1 MPGDLTATP
10 VCAVMFDILV
20 GAILFA
26 AGIGVVWTAKRLRL
40 DLGEAS
46 KTAIILLPL
55 LVYLIVA
62 NKLTEF
68 EGYGLKAKFREVSSE
83 RIIDTARAADLAI
96 SSAEANEPDFTKD
109 AFWQL
114 CRPYYVISQR
124 TAIKAD
130 EPPSKP
136 NPALDQRAT
145 INIAKSIRA
154 SLICGKFQGLVVVDS
169 AKKPVGLFA
178 RDQFLELL
186 RLPIEVYGTGEK
198 CSPTDQAFC
207 EKLFKDIS
215 ATELGPILSH
225 PEERAKSD
233 EAHKV
238 VVAWSAS
245 LAESYKKFVDEAVNV
260 AMIIDRH
267 GRFDGIITRSAIE
280 SRVVG
285 KLIEATK

>member
-1 MPGDLTATP
+1 M
-10 VCAVMFDILV
+10 VMMDIFV

-26 AGIGVVWTAKRLRL
+26 VGIGIVWAAKRFRL
-40 DLGEAS
+40 DLGEVS
-46 KTAIILLPL
+46 KTTIILLPVL
-55 LVYLIVA
+55 IYLIVS

-96 SSAEANEPDFTKD
+96 SSAEANEPDFSKD
-109 AFWQL
+109 AFWQM

-124 TAIKAD
+124 SAVRAD

-145 INIAKSIRA
+145 INVAKSIRA
-154 SLICGKFQGLVVVDS
+154 SLVCGKFQGLVIVDN
-169 AKKPVGLFA
+169 AKKPVGFFA
-178 RDQFLELL
+178 KDQFLELL
-186 RLPIEVYGTGEK
+186 ALPIEVYGTGRK
-198 CSPTDQAFC
+198 CSPADQEFC

-215 ATELGPILSH
+215 ATELGPILTH
-225 PEERAKSD
+225 PEQRAQSE

-238 VVAWSAS
+238 TIAWNAT
-245 LAESYKKFVDEAVNV
+245 LAESYKKIVDATVSV